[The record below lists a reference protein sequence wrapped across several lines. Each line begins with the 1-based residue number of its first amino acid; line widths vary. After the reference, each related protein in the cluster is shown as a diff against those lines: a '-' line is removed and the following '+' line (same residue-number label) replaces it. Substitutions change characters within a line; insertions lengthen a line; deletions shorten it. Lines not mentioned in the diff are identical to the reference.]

1 MQVGLVSLS
10 HVAYSPGMVQRVAMI
25 RVVLFAAVV
34 LPLVGCF
41 GFVQNP
47 AYIPSILP
55 AGDAIQTHAKPAGFG
70 YYRDFDPQAHRL
82 EVTPASSSC
91 KLGGQ
96 QVLIATVYDKDG
108 TARRARRVEW
118 MIEGPGQIVEV
129 DESGIFAG
137 RGYKVNSK
145 YAVSYTDYGEHR
157 FTRGNSDA
165 EDDFTVRAGQTWC
178 VVTSAVPGETI
189 VTAYAP
195 GVFNWERGRVNTKI
209 NFGGGDG
216 VIFGGNGGAKAYAGA
231 SRTNSD
237 GETTSAR
244 VNGYAS
250 LKTTINTIAKREGLR
265 PEDLR
270 VRYKFIDGEPADFV
284 APPNV
289 SGTRS
294 GVGYLEVPAD
304 ENGYAPVRVK
314 QINPRVGKTNIGVDV
329 LKESNSGELV
339 SVSKSI
345 NTIEWMSPGLNVE
358 LTGPKVVNANEN
370 GELLL
375 TVTNKS
381 DVEGSRSNVEV
392 RFQQGFTIGTSSPA
406 PAERNGPLSM
416 TWSIPQLSPGAKK
429 EIRIPFRLDK
439 NGSYVAQAN
448 ATSEDGLIADAR
460 ITVSVGQATLKT
472 VVDAGRVVSVGEGFN
487 LKVTATNNGSIALDD
502 VKTSLAFGDGLEH
515 SSGADPVQA
524 TIGSLAPNESRSVTV
539 PLVARRTGKH
549 PVQVSTYSDS
559 VVDRGESLIEVRRA
573 ELKATVDGP
582 TKLTPGANG
591 LFEFGIANNGDAN
604 VPNVVM
610 KATLPVGLTAEK
622 ADENGSI
629 SGSSTVTWRIGDI
642 PSGGRKLV
650 KVAVK
655 ADKTID
661 KGIVAVSASSGEPG
675 RTTNR
680 NEADGLTAKAD
691 MNVTVVG
698 QPALL
703 LEIAEPSEAVPLGRR
718 AGYRVVVKNKGNGPA
733 KLVKIVV
740 ELPEEYANVKG
751 YGPNQTTFTPEG
763 SKLIYPVLKELPA
776 GTSYTVSFEVEGTK
790 AGQAR
795 VRAEVSATDLA
806 KPLTEEQTTRVLDR
820 GR

>member
-1 MQVGLVSLS
+1 
-10 HVAYSPGMVQRVAMI
+10 MVQRSAI
-25 RVVLFAAVV
+25 FRAVLFAAGL
-34 LPLVGCF
+34 LPLLGCF

-47 AYIPSILP
+47 AYFPSLLP
-55 AGDAIQTHAKPAGFG
+55 AGDVIQTHAKPAGLG

-82 EVTPASSSC
+82 EVTPATASC

-108 TARRARRVEW
+108 IARRARRVEW

-145 YAVSYTDYGEHR
+145 NAVSYTEYGEHCY
-157 FTRGNSDA
+157 TRGNSDPD
-165 EDDFTVRAGQTWC
+165 DDFTVGAGQTWC
-178 VVTSAVPGETI
+178 VVTSAVPGETV

-209 NFGGGDG
+209 NFGGGEG
-216 VIFGGNGGAKAYAGA
+216 VTFGSSGSGAKPYTSGPRNAE
-231 SRTNSD
+231 
-237 GETTSAR
+237 GEVTSAR
-244 VNGYAS
+244 VNSLAS
-250 LKTTINTIAKREGLR
+250 LKTTIRNIAKREGIS

-270 VRYKFIDGEPADFV
+270 VRYKVIDGEPADFV

-294 GVGYLEVPAD
+294 GLDFLEVPAD
-304 ENGYAPVRVK
+304 ADGYAPVRVK
-314 QINPRVGKTNIGVDV
+314 QINPRVGRTNVGVEV
-329 LKESNSGELV
+329 LKESSSGEFV

-345 NTIEWMSPGLNVE
+345 NTIEWTAAGLNVE
-358 LTGPKVVNANEN
+358 LTGPKSINANEN

-381 DVEGSRSNVEV
+381 EVEGSRSTAEV
-392 RFQQGFTIGTSSPA
+392 RFQNGFAIGTSSPA
-406 PAERNGPLSM
+406 PSERNGPLAMS
-416 TWSIPQLSPGAKK
+416 WAIPALSPGAKK

-448 ATSEDGLIADAR
+448 AISEDGLTADSRAT
-460 ITVSVGQATLKT
+460 ISVGQANLKA

-487 LKVTATNNGSIALDD
+487 LKITATNNGTIPLDE

-515 SSGADPVQA
+515 STNGEAVQA
-524 TIGSLAPNESRSVTV
+524 TIGTLAPNESRSVTV

-549 PVQVSTYSDS
+549 PIQVSTFSGS

-582 TKLTPGANG
+582 TKLVPGANG
-591 LFEFGIANNGDAN
+591 MYEFGVSNNGDAN
-604 VPNVVM
+604 VPNVVL
-610 KATLPVGLTAEK
+610 KASLPAGLTPDK
-622 ADENGSI
+622 ASDSGSI
-629 SGSSTVTWRIGDI
+629 NGTSTVTWRIGDV
-642 PSGGRKLV
+642 PPGGRKLV
-650 KVAVK
+650 KVTVK

-661 KGIVAVSASSGEPG
+661 KGIVAVTASSGEPG
-675 RTTNR
+675 RLATK

-691 MNVTVVG
+691 MNVTVIG

-718 AGYRVVVKNKGNGPA
+718 AGYRVVVKNKGSGPA
-733 KLVKIVV
+733 KQVKIVID
-740 ELPEEYANVKG
+740 LPEEYANVRG
-751 YGPNQTTFTPEG
+751 IGANQTDIRPEG
-763 SKLIYPVLKELPA
+763 SKLIFPILKELPA
-776 GTSYTVSFEVEGTK
+776 NSSYTVTFEVEGAK
-790 AGQAR
+790 AGNAR
-795 VRAEVSATDLA
+795 VRAEVTAMDLA
-806 KPLTEEQTTRVLDR
+806 KPLTEEQSTRVLER